1 MIGLFSPNLKGVWV
15 PSTQHTVY
23 LDLVHTVHTVP
34 HNSHPHWVFVF
45 LLAGEKGSVAGIWR
59 PPCQRRGG
67 EVPQVGQ
74 TVVISSNNII
84 MYKCSVIDSC
94 WLSWC
99 YLPVALFWS
108 SSGCSYW
115 ESQHTTSSHAHPPTH
130 HNDHIGSSQNWHHHT
145 FTTVWIVSWS
155 HARSNV
161 EWAAKGKL
169 QVVAIRV
176 IMLCQWWGNV
186 FAWIAR
192 VPTPCSV

>member
-84 MYKCSVIDSC
+84 MYKCSVMTHAD
-94 WLSWC
+94 WAGVTFL
-99 YLPVALFWS
+99 LPF
-108 SSGCSYW
+108 SGVLLGVPT
-115 ESQHTTSSHAHPPTH
+115 ESHSIPHPPT
-130 HNDHIGSSQNWHHHT
+130 
-145 FTTVWIVSWS
+145 
-155 HARSNV
+155 
-161 EWAAKGKL
+161 
-169 QVVAIRV
+169 
-176 IMLCQWWGNV
+176 
-186 FAWIAR
+186 
-192 VPTPCSV
+192 PTPPHTTMTTLVAHKTGITTLSQLCE